1 VPTWL
6 IVFVAAAVVFGVLRL
21 WRGADDE

>member
-1 VPTWL
+1 MPTWL

-21 WRGADDE
+21 VRGADDE